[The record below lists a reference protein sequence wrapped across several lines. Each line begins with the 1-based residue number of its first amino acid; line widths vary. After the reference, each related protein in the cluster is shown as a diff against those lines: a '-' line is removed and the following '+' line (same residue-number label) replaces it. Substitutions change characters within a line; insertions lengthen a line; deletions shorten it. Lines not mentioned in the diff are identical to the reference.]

1 MAATARFEVLPA
13 PLMPP
18 LMLLLLG
25 LQDED
30 ASAPLVD
37 EIAREAD
44 IEDGER
50 RRGGFGEE
58 KRCIVEKL
66 CWRSFFFFFFD
77 LTPTSRFLLRKET
90 FFFPHPPAASSSQ
103 RCFSNS
109 ALL

>member
-50 RRGGFGEE
+50 RRGGGMGKEE
-58 KRCIVEKL
+58 RLFSKEK
-66 CWRSFFFFFFD
+66 
-77 LTPTSRFLLRKET
+77 T
-90 FFFPHPPAASSSQ
+90 
-103 RCFSNS
+103 
-109 ALL
+109 